1 MTVLGMSK
9 ITSKGQVTLPAQVR
23 KMLRLDKGQ
32 PVAFCLDRRGVFLSR
47 CRMNIEKSAFSSAQ
61 WRKIERLA
69 VEKGKVF
76 SEAEEAKK
84 HVRAL

>member
-47 CRMNIEKSAFSSAQ
+47 CRLDIEKSAFSLAQ

-69 VEKGKVF
+69 AVKGKEF
-76 SEAEEAKK
+76 ACAEEAKK
-84 HVRAL
+84 HVRTL